1 MKEFLSE
8 KGKRSMM
15 RVLVLAVVVVALFVV
30 LFQVVKR
37 PEHSFDY
44 VGVSTLLAVAF
55 GSKIIQKPFEK

>member
-1 MKEFLSE
+1 
-8 KGKRSMM
+8 M